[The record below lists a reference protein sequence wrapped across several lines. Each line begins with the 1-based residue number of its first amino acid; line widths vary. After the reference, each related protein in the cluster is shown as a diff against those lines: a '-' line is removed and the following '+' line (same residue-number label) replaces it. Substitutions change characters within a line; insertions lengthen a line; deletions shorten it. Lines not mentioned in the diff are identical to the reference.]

1 MKKLFALFLVFA
13 FVAACAGMVSAQ
25 YDSRTPAEKLDAG
38 RAYLKLLDKKIIRH
52 RKLGNTAV
60 VRKLKV
66 EKKQTITRMKK
77 WKAQAE
83 AEEMAPPPPPVAPAP
98 PPPPPPRPVV
108 RRAPKPV
115 ATGLFGMGLKT
126 SADVGYITGSGSTA
140 SILAGGSI
148 VLDDPMAMGSMI
160 GLADDAV
167 NFKLGLGLTYGK
179 DQADRTFNAVLIT
192 FDTVLNLP
200 EDMMGGVA
208 SYVGGQANY
217 PVYKS
222 DVTGVIGGF
231 VYGGLK
237 GDVGLGGDSYVE
249 VGYGAVRRTGN
260 SSKGIDIKFGQEI
273 LL

>member
-1 MKKLFALFLVFA
+1 LKKLFALFLVLA

-25 YDSRTPAEKLDAG
+25 YDSRTPGEKLEAG
-38 RAYLKLLDKKIIRH
+38 RAYLKLLDKKIIKH
-52 RKLGNTAV
+52 RKLGNTGV

-66 EKKQTITRMKK
+66 EKTQTITRMKK

-98 PPPPPPRPVV
+98 PPPPPPPVV
-108 RRAPKPV
+108 RRAPKP
-115 ATGLFGMGLKT
+115 AASGLFGMGLKT
-126 SADVGYITGSGSTA
+126 SADIGYLTGAGSTA
-140 SILAGGSI
+140 SILGGGSI
-148 VLDDPMAMGSMI
+148 ILDDPMAIGSMI

-167 NFKLGLGLTYGK
+167 NYKLGLGLTYGK
-179 DQADRTFNAVLIT
+179 DQGDSTFNAVLIT

-208 SYVGGQANY
+208 SYAGVQVNY

-222 DVTGVIGGF
+222 DVSGVIGGL

-249 VGYGAVRRTGN
+249 VGYGAVRRTGQ